1 MTRRLSD
8 YGTRPRPVATL
19 WQLMWND
26 ARLLCTVYRDGDGL
40 QLRLESQT
48 GVIFAEPFELQP
60 RMFART
66 QLLREALKRRGWHE
80 PPPD

>member
-1 MTRRLSD
+1 LNTNSL
-8 YGTRPRPVATL
+8 RPRPVATL
-19 WQLMWND
+19 WRLVWND
-26 ARLLCTVYRDGDGL
+26 ARLLCTVYRNGDGL

-48 GVIFAEPFELQP
+48 AVIFAEPFDLQP

-66 QLLREALKRRGWHE
+66 QQLREALVRRGWHE